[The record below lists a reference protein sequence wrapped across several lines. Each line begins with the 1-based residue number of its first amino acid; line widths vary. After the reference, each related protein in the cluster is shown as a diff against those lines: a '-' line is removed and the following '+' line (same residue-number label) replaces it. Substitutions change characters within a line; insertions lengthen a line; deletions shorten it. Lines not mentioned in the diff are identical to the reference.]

1 MIPLKEKIGY
11 GLGDMASS
19 MFWKLFGAYLMIFYT
34 DVFGL
39 PAAIVGTMFLITRI
53 WDSFFDPVVGVIA
66 DRTNSRWG
74 KFRPYL
80 LWLAVPFGVIGI
92 LTFYTPDFP
101 LTGKIIF
108 AYTTYSLMMM
118 VYSAINVPY
127 ASLLGVM
134 SPHPEDRN
142 VLSAFRMA
150 FAYVGSFIALLLFMP
165 LANGFSARVGGE
177 TSEQIGWMLAAAVI
191 AAMCVALFLGCFAL
205 TKERVGTTA
214 GRSSIQE
221 DLRDLWHNRPWWI
234 LLGAGIAA
242 LLFNSIRDG
251 AAVYY
256 FKYYLLEAQFSEVS
270 FCGITFV
277 MSGLYLAAGQVA
289 NIVGV
294 ILAAPVS
301 NRIGKKHTFMSAMTI
316 AALLSIAFFWLSREN
331 PVLIFLFQIVI
342 SICAGAIFPI
352 LWSMYAD
359 CTDYSELKTGNR
371 ATGLIFSSSSMS
383 QKIGWALGTAVTG
396 WLLGYFGF
404 EANQVQEGST
414 LTGIKL
420 FLSFL
425 PAIGAMLSVVFIG
438 FYPLSEQKMKA
449 IEKKLMVKKGAAN
462 D

>member
-1 MIPLKEKIGY
+1 
-11 GLGDMASS
+11 
-19 MFWKLFGAYLMIFYT
+19 
-34 DVFGL
+34 
-39 PAAIVGTMFLITRI
+39 
-53 WDSFFDPVVGVIA
+53 
-66 DRTNSRWG
+66 
-74 KFRPYL
+74 
-80 LWLAVPFGVIGI
+80 
-92 LTFYTPDFP
+92 
-101 LTGKIIF
+101 
-108 AYTTYSLMMM
+108 
-118 VYSAINVPY
+118 
-127 ASLLGVM
+127 
-134 SPHPEDRN
+134 
-142 VLSAFRMA
+142 
-150 FAYVGSFIALLLFMP
+150 
-165 LANGFSARVGGE
+165 
-177 TSEQIGWMLAAAVI
+177 
-191 AAMCVALFLGCFAL
+191 
-205 TKERVGTTA
+205 
-214 GRSSIQE
+214 
-221 DLRDLWHNRPWWI
+221 
-234 LLGAGIAA
+234 
-242 LLFNSIRDG
+242 
-251 AAVYY
+251 
-256 FKYYLLEAQFSEVS
+256 
-270 FCGITFV
+270 

-331 PVLIFLFQIVI
+331 LVLIFLFQIVI

>member
-301 NRIGKKHTFMSAMTI
+301 NRIGKNTPS
-316 AALLSIAFFWLSREN
+316 
-331 PVLIFLFQIVI
+331 
-342 SICAGAIFPI
+342 C
-352 LWSMYAD
+352 
-359 CTDYSELKTGNR
+359 
-371 ATGLIFSSSSMS
+371 
-383 QKIGWALGTAVTG
+383 
-396 WLLGYFGF
+396 
-404 EANQVQEGST
+404 
-414 LTGIKL
+414 
-420 FLSFL
+420 L
-425 PAIGAMLSVVFIG
+425 P
-438 FYPLSEQKMKA
+438 
-449 IEKKLMVKKGAAN
+449 
-462 D
+462 